1 MDIRIQ
7 LLVLFVALWIPICG
21 SSLCSSQFPLLGAQE
36 ADSPGPEAKAA
47 DVYDEKANATDDI
60 AAAVA
65 RAAKNH
71 KRVLVVYG
79 GNWCGWCVKLDEFFK
94 KDRAVAKTLYYE
106 YEVVKV
112 DIGKF
117 DKNMEL
123 VEKYGAQLK
132 KDGVP
137 YLTVLDDKGKAI
149 TNQNTGDLEEGDHH
163 DRAKIEA
170 FLKAQKLPPVD
181 AEKALAK
188 ALKQASKDGR
198 KVLLHLGAPW

>member
-1 MDIRIQ
+1 MNFRIQ
-7 LLVLFVALWIPICG
+7 LLVLFIALWIPICG
-21 SSLCSSQFPLLGAQE
+21 APLGPSQCSLLGAQE
-36 ADSPGPEAKAA
+36 ADSPDQKAKAA
-47 DVYDEKANATDDI
+47 DVYDEKTNAGDDI

-94 KDRAVAKTLYYE
+94 KDRSVARTLRYE

-132 KDGVP
+132 KGGVP
-137 YLTVLDDKGKAI
+137 YLTVLDG
-149 TNQNTGDLEEGDHH
+149 TG
-163 DRAKIEA
+163 
-170 FLKAQKLPPVD
+170 
-181 AEKALAK
+181 
-188 ALKQASKDGR
+188 
-198 KVLLHLGAPW
+198 

>member
-1 MDIRIQ
+1 MNFRIQ
-7 LLVLFVALWIPICG
+7 LLVLFIALWIPICG
-21 SSLCSSQFPLLGAQE
+21 APLGPSQCSLLGAQE
-36 ADSPGPEAKAA
+36 ADSPDQKAKAA
-47 DVYDEKANATDDI
+47 DVYDEKTNAGDDI
-60 AAAVA
+60 AAAVV

-94 KDRAVAKTLYYE
+94 KDRSVARTLRYE

-132 KDGVP
+132 KGGVP
-137 YLTVLDDKGKAI
+137 YLTVLDGTGKMI

-163 DRAKIEA
+163 DRAKVEA
-170 FLKAQKLPPVD
+170 FLNAQKSPPVD
-181 AEKALAK
+181 AEKELAK

>member
-1 MDIRIQ
+1 MNIRIQ

-21 SSLCSSQFPLLGAQE
+21 SSLCSAQFSLLGAQQ
-36 ADSPGPEAKAA
+36 ADSPDSKAKTA

-60 AAAVA
+60 AAAVD

-94 KDRAVAKTLYYE
+94 KDRSVARTLRYE

-123 VEKYGAQLK
+123 
-132 KDGVP
+132 
-137 YLTVLDDKGKAI
+137 
-149 TNQNTGDLEEGDHH
+149 
-163 DRAKIEA
+163 
-170 FLKAQKLPPVD
+170 
-181 AEKALAK
+181 
-188 ALKQASKDGR
+188 
-198 KVLLHLGAPW
+198 